1 MTPAVPF
8 GSSPMTKPKVTY
20 TFQVISA
27 QNKLLIHNYRLIDYG
42 ISIVKQFDLYI
53 KSLKANATAR
63 QLLANEPVRDE
74 LAYKPR
80 SHIPI
85 SQVLIRLHIYSQK
98 RKNLDVRIARNVK
111 VFKKTSKDVRF
122 WQNTTKRLT

>member
-1 MTPAVPF
+1 MT
-8 GSSPMTKPKVTY
+8 MPKVAY

-27 QNKLLIHNYRLIDYG
+27 QNKLLIHNYRLNEYAIF
-42 ISIVKQFDLYI
+42 IWKQFDLHM

-63 QLLANEPVRDE
+63 LLLANEPIHDE

-80 SHIPI
+80 FHIPI
-85 SQVLIRLHIYSQK
+85 SQILIRLRISSHK

-111 VFKKTSKDVRF
+111 VFKRTSKDVGF
-122 WQNTTKRLT
+122 WQITSKRLT

>member
-1 MTPAVPF
+1 MAVPF
-8 GSSPMTKPKVTY
+8 GSSLMTMPKVAY

-63 QLLANEPVRDE
+63 LLLANEPIHDK
-74 LAYKPR
+74 LAYMPR

-85 SQVLIRLHIYSQK
+85 SQVLIRLHISSQK
-98 RKNLDVRIARNVK
+98 RKNLYVRMM
-111 VFKKTSKDVRF
+111 
-122 WQNTTKRLT
+122 

>member
-1 MTPAVPF
+1 MT
-8 GSSPMTKPKVTY
+8 MPKVAY

-27 QNKLLIHNYRLIDYG
+27 QNKLLIHNYRLNEYAIFIG
-42 ISIVKQFDLYI
+42 KQSDLHI

-63 QLLANEPVRDE
+63 RLLAIEPVHDE

-85 SQVLIRLHIYSQK
+85 SPVLIRLHIC
-98 RKNLDVRIARNVK
+98 I
-111 VFKKTSKDVRF
+111 FTKKEEP
-122 WQNTTKRLT
+122 